1 MGIPKKPESS
11 SWASKLVNPRSRAA
25 FSSIM
30 TGIRGDVS
38 KVTRMRIRDIPPKQ
52 LFKWTAFFFI
62 ASQSFFMWVGGPS
75 TLYHQNK

>member
-1 MGIPKKPESS
+1 MGIPKKPEKA
-11 SWASKLVNPRSRAA
+11 SWTPKFINPRSKAA

-30 TGIRGDVS
+30 TGIRGDVAQ
-38 KVTRMRIRDIPPKQ
+38 VTRMRVRDIPPMK

-62 ASQSFFMWVGGPS
+62 ASQSFFIWVGGPS